1 MSSMIRSTVS
11 LVLPLIVGLA
21 AENAAVAQGRNAAAG
36 TACARSRVAVIR
48 QYHDSVRRSH
58 SGGCVQLADRRTSGS
73 RRRLFE
79 AAVVLPRLG
88 LDQTHS
94 GLGHPLR
101 GVAPHGELERQVP
114 ADGKRRRSRGARP
127 CVDGGPAVTRLC
139 GGPHRHW
146 PSGRTRGFR
155 LGGRPSGET
164 HRLSVSC
171 RARAHRR
178 RQGDHGGALRGS
190 ARQVVLER
198 LFHGRPP
205 RAQGSAALSRRLRR
219 DRRRRARQQLVGVDG
234 AKRLDPTQSR
244 TRQGSAPTSS
254 ACSRRP
260 PSRPAMLRTA

>member
-1 MSSMIRSTVS
+1 MSSMTRSTVS

-36 TACARSRVAVIR
+36 TACAGLRVAVIR

-58 SGGCVQLADRRTSGS
+58 SGGCVQLADRRTSRS

-88 LDQTHS
+88 LDQAHS

-155 LGGRPSGET
+155 LGGRPSGE
-164 HRLSVSC
+164 LIDYQY
-171 RARAHRR
+171 RAVHELTVVGKAITAAHYGEAPDKSYWNGCSTGG
-178 RQGDHGGALRGS
+178 RQGLKEAQRYPEDYDAIVAGAPASNWS
-190 ARQVVLER
+190 ALMAQSVLIQR
-198 LFHGRPP
+198 NLGP
-205 RAQGSAALSRRLRR
+205 
-219 DRRRRARQQLVGVDG
+219 
-234 AKRLDPTQSR
+234 
-244 TRQGSAPTSS
+244 QGSAPTSS

-260 PSRPAMLRTA
+260 RSRPAMLRTA